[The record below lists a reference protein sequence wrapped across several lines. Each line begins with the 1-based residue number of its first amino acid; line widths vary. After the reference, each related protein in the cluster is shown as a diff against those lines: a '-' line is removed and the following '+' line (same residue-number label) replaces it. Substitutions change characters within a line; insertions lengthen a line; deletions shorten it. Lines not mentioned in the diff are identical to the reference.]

1 MRGLKIGKQANSNKP
16 GLRQKEGLLKKK
28 DTKDGS
34 DSVNV
39 DTYDTASGVSSA
51 RTVKKGSPAAKV
63 AKEYGREVT
72 FGKSADQKVGK
83 KPAKKADIVKGTNR
97 NTSATM
103 STYGDLSPNFKG
115 RAKDSKGNTVDFST
129 NNNDSR
135 RKEKFRL
142 F

>member
-1 MRGLKIGKQANSNKP
+1 MRGLKIRNQANPNQP
-16 GLRQKEGLLKKK
+16 GSRQRASLEK

-97 NTSATM
+97 NTMATM
-103 STYGDLSPNFKG
+103 STYGDLSPSFKG

-142 F
+142 Y